1 MLLISANCSRRE
13 MSKNQALKELKDI
26 YEEQSQ
32 IYSETINS
40 LSKELFAF
48 REESMKKTKEGE
60 LTGHYF

>member
-1 MLLISANCSRRE
+1 

-60 LTGHYF
+60 LTGHYC